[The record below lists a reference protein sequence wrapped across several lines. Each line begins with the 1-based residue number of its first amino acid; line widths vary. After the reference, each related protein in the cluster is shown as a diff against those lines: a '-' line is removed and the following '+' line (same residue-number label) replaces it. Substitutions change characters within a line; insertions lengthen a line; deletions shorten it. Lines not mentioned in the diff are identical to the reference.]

1 LTASPQDPAVRAW
14 HPGPIPLQTHTQAH
28 TGPVAPLVSAPLPHA
43 CDEAKK
49 QQRRKKP
56 KEIFQNT
63 LLEACGSPAGEASG
77 MPTTRGLEEGA
88 QRHRGKRR
96 GPGGLLTLALFSLV
110 VAPACLCL
118 PVDRLHRA
126 PSAALQGRACRKSG
140 SAPESQLLS
149 QLAPKPLRLK
159 GGGLC
164 PSAPLLPIHRRI
176 RSGLF
181 SLRAHAGCSCSP
193 MMTAR
198 TCAQRANVS

>member
-1 LTASPQDPAVRAW
+1 MRGT
-14 HPGPIPLQTHTQAH
+14 PGPYRYKHTHRPT
-28 TGPVAPLVSAPLPHA
+28 PAPSPPSSVPPYLTHVTRQ
-43 CDEAKK
+43 EADKK
-49 QQRRKKP
+49 KKKP

>member
-1 LTASPQDPAVRAW
+1 MRGT
-14 HPGPIPLQTHTQAH
+14 PGPYRYKHTHRPT
-28 TGPVAPLVSAPLPHA
+28 PAPSPPSSVPPYLTHVTRQDA
-43 CDEAKK
+43 DNKK
-49 QQRRKKP
+49 KKP

-140 SAPESQLLS
+140 SAPETQLLS